1 MKKILFT
8 AACMAFGLQASFAQ
22 LQNLN
27 VGDAAPD
34 FTITDLHGT
43 THTLSDYSG
52 KYILIDLFAYWCGPC
67 QATAPKIN
75 EFYRKY
81 GCNAGDMIVL
91 AFEADGTEAQTQDF
105 EDNFGGNAEF
115 PTPTASGLAGGGS
128 DAVDTYGPAAYPT
141 ICIVD
146 DEGKIASTDV
156 WPVGS
161 VADLESA
168 ITNAGGANVLVE
180 QECQALS
187 TPEIIGV
194 QTVVYPNPAANQLN
208 VLSNTNGES
217 RVALTDL
224 LGREVYSASTDGDV
238 NLTIDVSNLEAGHYV
253 LSIQSGQNIETQK
266 VTIK

>member
-1 MKKILFT
+1 MKKILLS
-8 AACMAFGLQASFAQ
+8 AACLAFGLQASYAQ

-34 FTITDLHGT
+34 FTVTDLHGT

-91 AFEADGTEAQTQDF
+91 AFEADGSEEQTQTF
-105 EDNFGGNAEF
+105 ENDFGGSADF
-115 PTPTASGLAGGGS
+115 PTPTMSGLAGGGS
-128 DAVDTYGPAAYPT
+128 DAVDAYGPGAYPT

-146 DEGKIASTDV
+146 DEGKIANTDV
-156 WPVGS
+156 WPVGN
-161 VADLESA
+161 VGDLESA
-168 ITNAGGANVLVE
+168 ITNAGGSSVLVE
-180 QECQALS
+180 QACEALS

-194 QTVVYPNPAANQLN
+194 QTIVYPNPAVSHLN
-208 VLSNTNGES
+208 VISNTNGES
-217 RVALTDL
+217 QVILTDL
-224 LGREVYSASTDGDV
+224 LGRQVFSTSTEGDV
-238 NLTIDVSNLEAGHYV
+238 NLSIDVSNFDAGHYV
-253 LSIQSGQNIETQK
+253 LSIQSGKRIEKQK
-266 VTIK
+266 ITIK